1 MIRATIYLDGG
12 GAVPVTA
19 DTIEELSAKI
29 ERMDREVLAQ
39 SIILATTRMTKVER
53 QRDSLAAL
61 VSQWEMERCDG

>member
-19 DTIEELSAKI
+19 ATVEELSAKI

-39 SIILATTRMTKVER
+39 SIILAAARMAKVER

-61 VSQWEMERCDG
+61 AERQAANGR